1 MPSAGPSKRAP
12 APGAD
17 VAVGDV
23 IASAPAP
30 GAPRGVLAKVTRVVG
45 RTGHGT
51 EVATAP
57 ATLDALLGDATA
69 HGTVPVDPRAVTGEP
84 LAPEV
89 KVSWARN
96 GGLRFGP
103 HGAQLPLGTLRLDVG
118 AALPTPPGGPV
129 SAEASAAGYLQL
141 APEVDFSYEGSN
153 DSKGDKGDKG
163 GGVGGASL
171 TLAGAWSSQWEL
183 KGRAAASTAAKPLRV
198 PFAKLHADPVV
209 QVGPVPVV
217 VNLDLTCYLQIDAD
231 GKAAVDVKQDLKGDF
246 AVGGSYRRAT
256 GWAPIARARMHGTPV
271 RATVSAAGKVKAGL
285 GAEAGIGLYGGLGVT
300 ATVAPYLRADVAGS
314 ATGATD
320 GTASATGRWS
330 AFGGVDLSGAL
341 RAHLD
346 IFGTPVFERRVPLGP
361 LNREW
366 KLAEGAGTVRRAPA
380 GARR

>member
-1 MPSAGPSKRAP
+1 M
-12 APGAD
+12 
-17 VAVGDV
+17 AVGDV

-69 HGTVPVDPRAVTGEP
+69 HGTVPVDPSSVTVEP
-84 LAPEV
+84 LAPKV

-103 HGAQLPLGTLRLDVG
+103 HGAKLPLGTLRLDVG

-129 SAEASAAGYLQL
+129 SAEASAAGYVQL
-141 APEVDFSYEGSN
+141 TPEVDFSYEGSK
-153 DSKGDKGDKG
+153 DSKGGKGSKG

-171 TLAGAWSSQWEL
+171 TLAGDWSSQWEL
-183 KGRAAASTAAKPLRV
+183 KGRAAASTEAKPLRV

-246 AVGGSYRRAT
+246 AVGGSYRQAS
-256 GWAPIARARMHGTPV
+256 GWAPIAEARMHSTPV
-271 RATVSAAGKVKAGL
+271 RATVAAAGKVKAGL
-285 GAEAGIGLYGGLGVT
+285 GAEAGIGLYGSLGVT

-314 ATGATD
+314 ATAATD

-346 IFGTPVFERRVPLGP
+346 IFGTPVLERRVPLGP

-366 KLAEGAGTVRRAPA
+366 KLAEGEGTVRRTPA
-380 GARR
+380 GAWH